1 MTGTLYGLGMGPG
14 DPDLITLRT
23 ARILGQA
30 PVIAYPAPLRGPS
43 MVRAIAAPHL
53 PGTQA
58 EVVLRFSFDPAEG
71 PPEAVYDR
79 GAEDIA
85 AHLDAGRDVAM
96 LCEGDP
102 FLFGSFQ
109 YVYARLCERYPVTV
123 VPGISSVMACAARLG
138 HALTAREDAL
148 AVIPAT
154 KPEAE
159 IEALLRAAQSA
170 AIMKVGRHLP
180 KVKAVLDRLGLTDQA
195 RYMERAG
202 LPEER
207 ICSLDEALA
216 GGAPYFSMIL
226 VHKRGTAW
234 R

>member
-1 MTGTLYGLGMGPG
+1 MTGTLFGLGLGPG
-14 DPDLITLRT
+14 DPELITLKAVR
-23 ARILGQA
+23 LLQA
-30 PVIAYPAPLRGPS
+30 VPVIAYPAPLRGDS

-53 PGTQA
+53 PEGQA

-79 GAEDIA
+79 GAEEIA
-85 AHLDAGRDVAM
+85 AHLAAGRDVAL

-109 YVYARLCERYPVTV
+109 YVYARLAERFPVRV

-138 HALTAREDAL
+138 HGLAAREDAL

-154 KPEAE
+154 KSEHE
-159 IEALLRAAQSA
+159 IEALLAAAEGA
-170 AIMKVGRHLP
+170 AIMKVGRHLN
-180 KVKAVLDRLGLTDQA
+180 KVRAVLGRMGLAHTA
-195 RYMERAG
+195 RYIERAG
-202 LPEER
+202 LPQER
-207 ICSLDEALA
+207 ILTLDEAQEQ
-216 GGAPYFSMIL
+216 GAPYFSMIL
-226 VHKRGTAW
+226 VHKRGDSW